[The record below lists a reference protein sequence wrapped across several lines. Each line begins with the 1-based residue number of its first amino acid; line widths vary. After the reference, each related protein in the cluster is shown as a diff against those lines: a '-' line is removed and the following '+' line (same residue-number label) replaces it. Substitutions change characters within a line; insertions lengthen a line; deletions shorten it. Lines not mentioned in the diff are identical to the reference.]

1 MDGTAR
7 TLRERDGDS
16 DELVLAVLDA
26 VERDHQLTQRSVAQE
41 LGIAL
46 GLANAYLKRCVRK
59 GLIKVQ
65 QVPRRRYAYYLTPQG
80 FSEKSRLT
88 ASYLAHSFSFFRRAR
103 MRCGEQF
110 ALARGRGWRRVA
122 LYGAGDLAEIA
133 MLCARE
139 HDVELIGIVD
149 PDHRDRHF
157 LGLPVVAAASD
168 LGAIDAAIV
177 VDVAAPQR
185 ARAAAI
191 EALGTERV
199 LVPDI
204 LRIPRTPPASL
215 PPTTESAP

>member
-1 MDGTAR
+1 MAESR
-7 TLRERDGDS
+7 PTLSASGETEITLGVLSAIQDS
-16 DELVLAVLDA
+16 SEV
-26 VERDHQLTQRSVAQE
+26 TQRSVARE

-88 ASYLAHSFSFFRRAR
+88 ASYLAHSFAFFRRAR

-110 ALARGRGWRRVA
+110 ALAHACGWRRVA

-139 HDVELIGIVD
+139 HDVEIIGIVEAE
-149 PDHRDRHF
+149 PAVESF
-157 LGLPVVAAASD
+157 LGLPVVAVASQ
-168 LGAIDAAIV
+168 LGGVDAAIV
-177 VDVAAPQR
+177 VDLATPQR
-185 ARAAAI
+185 AFDAAVATFG
-191 EALGTERV
+191 AERV
-199 LVPDI
+199 LAPDI
-204 LRIPRTPPASL
+204 LRIRRAPADTTP
-215 PPTTESAP
+215 

>member
-7 TLRERDGDS
+7 TLRERDGES
-16 DELVLAVLDA
+16 DELLLGVLNA
-26 VERDHQLTQRSVAQE
+26 VERDHRITQRSVAQE

-103 MRCGEQF
+103 TRCGDQF
-110 ALARGRGWRRVA
+110 ALARGRGWRRIA
-122 LYGAGDLAEIA
+122 LFGAGDLAEIA

-139 HDVELIGIVD
+139 HDVELLGIVD
-149 PDHRDRHF
+149 PDHGAASF
-157 LGLPVVAAASD
+157 LGLPVATT
-168 LGAIDAAIV
+168 LGALGDVDAVIIV
-177 VDVAAPQR
+177 DLAAPQR
-185 ARAAAI
+185 AFATAVAS
-191 EALGTERV
+191 LGAERV
-199 LVPDI
+199 LAPDI
-204 LRIPRTPPASL
+204 LRIRQAPPADTGTQ
-215 PPTTESAP
+215 P

>member
-16 DELVLAVLDA
+16 DELVLGVLNA
-26 VERDHQLTQRSVAQE
+26 VERDHQITQRSVAQE

-88 ASYLAHSFSFFRRAR
+88 ASYLAHSLSFFRRAR
-103 MRCGEQF
+103 LRCGEQF
-110 ALARGRGWRRVA
+110 AHARGRGWRRVA

-139 HDVELIGIVD
+139 HDVELVGIVD
-149 PDHRDRHF
+149 PGHASDSF
-157 LGLPVVAAASD
+157 LGLPVAATAAA
-168 LGAIDAAIV
+168 LGEIDAAIV
-177 VDVAAPQR
+177 VDLAAPQQ
-185 ARAAAI
+185 ALAAA
-191 EALGTERV
+191 EAALGAERV
-199 LVPDI
+199 LAPDI
-204 LRIPRTPPASL
+204 LRVRRTPRGTVEV
-215 PPTTESAP
+215 PP

>member
-7 TLRERDGDS
+7 TLRERDGES
-16 DELVLAVLDA
+16 EELVLGVLNA
-26 VERDHQLTQRSVAQE
+26 VERDHQITQRSVAQE

-103 MRCGEQF
+103 TRCGEQF
-110 ALARGRGWRRVA
+110 ALAQARGWRRVA

-139 HDVELIGIVD
+139 HDVELLGIVD
-149 PDHRDRHF
+149 PGHGGASF
-157 LGLPVVAAASD
+157 LGLPVVATPAA
-168 LGAIDAAIV
+168 LGEIDAAIV
-177 VDVAAPQR
+177 VDLAAPQR
-185 ARAAAI
+185 AFAAAVA
-191 EALGTERV
+191 ALGAERV
-199 LVPDI
+199 LAPDI
-204 LRIPRTPPASL
+204 LRIRRAPPAGAEAAS
-215 PPTTESAP
+215 

>member
-1 MDGTAR
+1 MDVTAR
-7 TLRERDGDS
+7 TLREREGES
-16 DELVLAVLDA
+16 EEIVLAVLNA
-26 VERDHQLTQRSVAQE
+26 VERDHQITQRSVAQE

-88 ASYLAHSFSFFRRAR
+88 ASYLAHSFAFFRRAR

-110 ALARGRGWRRVA
+110 ALAHARGWRRVA

-139 HDVELIGIVD
+139 HDVEIVGIVESE
-149 PDHRDRHF
+149 PAVESF
-157 LGLPVVAAASD
+157 LGLPVVAVAAQ
-168 LGAIDAAIV
+168 LGGVDAAIV
-177 VDVAAPQR
+177 VDLATPQR
-185 ARAAAI
+185 AFDAAVATFG
-191 EALGTERV
+191 AERV
-199 LVPDI
+199 LAPDI
-204 LRIPRTPPASL
+204 LRIRRVPADSTP
-215 PPTTESAP
+215 